1 MLSRENLLASDFIAN
16 LWIFSQSAFG
26 LCESRILQIV
36 GPQNYSTNKRT
47 FSMASHLLLR
57 LASMIR
63 EATTMNA
70 TTTANGTKV
79 GLNQVVE
86 QVESTSAVRAAQS
99 VLLSELPGMT
109 FAFLTLAY
117 VVLSLVGLA

>member
-1 MLSRENLLASDFIAN
+1 MLSRENSFASDFIAKR
-16 LWIFSQSAFG
+16 WIFSQVAFG
-26 LCESRILQIV
+26 LCESRILQNV
-36 GPQNYSTNKRT
+36 TAQNYSMNVRT
-47 FSMASHLLLR
+47 FAVASHLLY
-57 LASMIR
+57 SPPSTVR

-70 TTTANGTKV
+70 TTTANGSKV

-86 QVESTSAVRAAQS
+86 QVESTAAVRAAQS

>member
-1 MLSRENLLASDFIAN
+1 VRKLLNSESSSKPA
-16 LWIFSQSAFG
+16 IFSQVAFG

-36 GPQNYSTNKRT
+36 DSKNYSMNKRT
-47 FSMASHLLLR
+47 LCVASRLLYTP
-57 LASMIR
+57 ASTVR

-79 GLNQVVE
+79 GLNQVE
-86 QVESTSAVRAAQS
+86 QMESTAAVRAAQS

>member
-1 MLSRENLLASDFIAN
+1 
-16 LWIFSQSAFG
+16 
-26 LCESRILQIV
+26 
-36 GPQNYSTNKRT
+36 
-47 FSMASHLLLR
+47 
-57 LASMIR
+57 
-63 EATTMNA
+63 MNA